1 MVERNRQFSPKKE
14 EKYKATERMANAKPN
29 ENKSWRN
36 LAPQRNWRGDNFDQR
51 KQLQCYECLSTT
63 HLRPNCPQLK
73 RNQPTEQINHVGS
86 AHENELFAPYISEGS
101 VNGSEIKILR
111 DSGASVDIV
120 TRNYVSNAD
129 LPVSPEFGEVVTKA
143 RIVDSSLDQGI
154 YLLSNATAELLNKS
168 ISIATV
174 NAGTTRS
181 QKKGG
186 NAKGDGK
193 ARRIESRTGGHQYK
207 APNNVMNN
215 IVPDSASLRSATRSP
230 TIDVSTN
237 RNMFNVSTAV
247 STAINSTPKCSSST
261 KFQTVAAAAAAS
273 NLHYPPPI
281 QRPGPATVTQAA
293 PQPQQK
299 IGIRPQASVL
309 VPGGKLTP
317 AQQAKL
323 RAEAVQQTHMF
334 FAQSKTGK
342 HDESVSNMLSQ
353 DNKNNIQGGVIQ
365 KMPLIIQKNL

>member
-1 MVERNRQFSPKKE
+1 MEHFLDGWLSDRVVTDFYRLKKLLITDQIKKRVPSQIRDHFLDVWSEFVDPFVLAEKLDHYESVRTKSNFVKFPERKMVERNRPFSPKKE

-129 LPVSPEFGEVVTKA
+129 FTGEVIWVKQPLDLDLRCLPLARVRLNSPEFGDVVTKA
-143 RIVDSSLDQGI
+143 AIVDSSLDQGI
-154 YLLSNATAELLNKS
+154 YLLSNATAELLNKR

-174 NAGTTRS
+174 NAVILCHKRRGKTR
-181 QKKGG
+181 KGME
-186 NAKGDGK
+186 K
-193 ARRIESRTGGHQYK
+193 
-207 APNNVMNN
+207 
-215 IVPDSASLRSATRSP
+215 
-230 TIDVSTN
+230 
-237 RNMFNVSTAV
+237 
-247 STAINSTPKCSSST
+247 
-261 KFQTVAAAAAAS
+261 
-273 NLHYPPPI
+273 
-281 QRPGPATVTQAA
+281 
-293 PQPQQK
+293 
-299 IGIRPQASVL
+299 
-309 VPGGKLTP
+309 
-317 AQQAKL
+317 
-323 RAEAVQQTHMF
+323 
-334 FAQSKTGK
+334 
-342 HDESVSNMLSQ
+342 
-353 DNKNNIQGGVIQ
+353 QGE
-365 KMPLIIQKNL
+365 

>member
-1 MVERNRQFSPKKE
+1 
-14 EKYKATERMANAKPN
+14 MANAKPN

-73 RNQPTEQINHVGS
+73 KNQPTEQINHVGS

-129 LPVSPEFGEVVTKA
+129 FTGEVIWVKQPLDLDLRCLPLARIKLTSPEFGEVVTKA
-143 RIVDSSLDQGI
+143 AIVDSSLDQGI
-154 YLLSNATAELLNKS
+154 YLLSNATAELLNKR

-174 NAGTTRS
+174 NAVTTRS
-181 QKKGG
+181 QKKRE

-193 ARRIESRTGGHQYK
+193 ARRIESGTGGHQYK
-207 APNNVMNN
+207 APNNVMKD

-237 RNMFNVSTAV
+237 RNMFNNAPHQQ
-247 STAINSTPKCSSST
+247 IP
-261 KFQTVAAAAAAS
+261 TVAAAAAAS

-281 QRPGPATVTQAA
+281 RRPGPATVTQAA

-309 VPGGKLTP
+309 VL
-317 AQQAKL
+317 
-323 RAEAVQQTHMF
+323 EEN
-334 FAQSKTGK
+334 K
-342 HDESVSNMLSQ
+342 HQPSRRN
-353 DNKNNIQGGVIQ
+353 
-365 KMPLIIQKNL
+365 

>member
-1 MVERNRQFSPKKE
+1 MEHFLDGWLSGSGVTVLNRAKEIANHRPDKKTRPEPDKRPFSRRMVGVRGSFCSSRETGPLRIGADEIQLCKIPRKKNDL
-14 EKYKATERMANAKPN
+14 RCLP
-29 ENKSWRN
+29 
-36 LAPQRNWRGDNFDQR
+36 LARVKLN
-51 KQLQCYECLSTT
+51 
-63 HLRPNCPQLK
+63 
-73 RNQPTEQINHVGS
+73 
-86 AHENELFAPYISEGS
+86 
-101 VNGSEIKILR
+101 
-111 DSGASVDIV
+111 
-120 TRNYVSNAD
+120 
-129 LPVSPEFGEVVTKA
+129 SPEFGEVVTKA
-143 RIVDSSLDQGI
+143 AIVDSSLDQGI
-154 YLLSNATAELLNKS
+154 YLLSNATAELLNKR

-174 NAGTTRS
+174 NAVTTRS
-181 QKKGG
+181 QKKGE

-193 ARRIESRTGGHQYK
+193 ARRIESGTGGHQYK

-215 IVPDSASLRSATRSP
+215 IVPDSASLRSAIRSP

-237 RNMFNVSTAV
+237 RNMFNVSTEV
-247 STAINSTPKCSSST
+247 STAINSTPVIAVPPMST
-261 KFQTVAAAAAAS
+261 TGVIGKHGQPQGSALPTNPPQMLFPNFVRNAPHQQIPTVAAAAAAS

-281 QRPGPATVTQAA
+281 RRPGPATVTQAA

-342 HDESVSNMLSQ
+342 HDESVSNVLSL
-353 DNKNNIQGGVIQ
+353 D
-365 KMPLIIQKNL
+365 